1 MLNRFNYEY
10 FSHPSRDVMFPI
22 GKTPASIDYIAFY
35 VCEGGTVDIK
45 IDGKSFILA
54 DNTLC
59 VGLPGSIIGIDQ
71 VSKTLKGFGA
81 KASILFIDELFIP
94 NIGGYYTHIKNSP
107 CTKISRQQ
115 LSTIKKLTEIINGKI
130 NCNEGQLSFLVAQN
144 LLNSLVY
151 EIISCYANGAAE
163 TQSSRQDAIFR
174 EFMQHVFR
182 DHKTERTLEYYAGK
196 MCITTRYLSATVKE
210 KTGYTATYW
219 IDSMVTAEAKNLLRT
234 TDLSVQQIAQEMNF
248 ANASFFG
255 QYFRKHAGITPLRYR
270 NGG

>member
-1 MLNRFNYEY
+1 MHNKFNYTY
-10 FSHPSRDVMFPI
+10 YTHPSPDVTFPI
-22 GKTPASIDYIAFY
+22 GRTPVSIDYIAFY
-35 VCEGGTVDIK
+35 VCEGGVVDIK
-45 IDGKSFILA
+45 IDSKTFSITA
-54 DNTLC
+54 NTLC
-59 VGLPGSIIGIDQ
+59 VVLPGSIVGIEKA
-71 VSKTLKGFGA
+71 SENLKGFGA

-107 CTKISRQQ
+107 CTTISREQ
-115 LSTIKKLTEIINGKI
+115 LSTIKRLTEIINGKI
-130 NCNEGQLSFLVAQN
+130 NCNDGQLSFLVAQN

-196 MCITTRYLSATVKE
+196 MCVTTRYLSAVIKQ

-234 TDLSVQQIAQEMNF
+234 TDLSVQQIAHEMNF

-255 QYFRKHAGITPLRYR
+255 QFFRKHAGITPLNYR

>member
-45 IDGKSFILA
+45 IDGKSFIIDA
-54 DNTLC
+54 NTLC
-59 VGLPGSIIGIDQ
+59 VGLPGSIIGIDK
-71 VSKTLKGFGA
+71 VSKNLKGFGA

-115 LSTIKKLTEIINGKI
+115 LTTIKKLTEIINGKI

-151 EIISCYANGAAE
+151 EIISCYANEAAE
-163 TQSSRQDAIFR
+163 TQSSRQDAILR
-174 EFMQHVFR
+174 EFM
-182 DHKTERTLEYYAGK
+182 
-196 MCITTRYLSATVKE
+196 
-210 KTGYTATYW
+210 
-219 IDSMVTAEAKNLLRT
+219 
-234 TDLSVQQIAQEMNF
+234 
-248 ANASFFG
+248 
-255 QYFRKHAGITPLRYR
+255 HA
-270 NGG
+270 

>member
-1 MLNRFNYEY
+1 MLNKFNYEY
-10 FSHPSRDVMFPI
+10 YSHPSSDAMLPVGR
-22 GKTPASIDYIAFY
+22 TPESIDYIAFY
-35 VCEGGTVDIK
+35 ICEHGDAEVM
-45 IDGKSFILA
+45 IDGKDIALTS
-54 DNTLC
+54 NSLC
-59 VGLPGSIIGIDQ
+59 VVLPCTIVGIEKYSQ
-71 VSKTLKGFGA
+71 NLKGFGA

-94 NIGGYYTHIKNSP
+94 NIGDYYTYIKNSP
-107 CTKISRQQ
+107 CITITKAQ
-115 LSTIKKLTEIINGKI
+115 LSTIKKLTEIINQKI
-130 NCNEGQLSFLVAQN
+130 DGSNTPLTSLVVKN

-151 EIISCYANGAAE
+151 EIISCYANNATE
-163 TQSSRQDAIFR
+163 MISSRQDVIFR